1 MALFN
6 ITTST
11 PQAVAPAP
19 AQSVEDTTDY
29 EAVTRLS
36 RALTG
41 EPFDVPGMTPGS
53 LYPHQWAGVQAALSS
68 IERWGGTL
76 VGDDMGMGKTREALA
91 LVALMLARKGGRA
104 LVVAPVANWAG
115 YLREIRAAFPGIV
128 PFRAHGHTPEPVPAQ
143 ANLVWMSDDP
153 KTMAAWLT
161 VVTKDE
167 AKKTTYAPSALA
179 QSITVFVRDEAHRDK
194 GNSGKPGVRG
204 HVSMTVAQDVHARDG
219 AVICMTGTLLVNRPI
234 EALIPLRCVGGDR
247 LIKAVAGEHPSKPAK
262 TLWAYQ
268 QSYCGAMQ
276 TRFGVDVTGASNTK
290 RLHDNLRATCYVRR
304 EKSDLDATALPNFGW
319 AVQPLSLN
327 GNMTAYKR
335 IERDFIGWIAE
346 QHGPDAAWRASRAE
360 AIQQMMRL
368 WEAAGVA
375 KAVAA
380 TAHVAD
386 LVAEGRQ
393 VVVFYQHQS
402 VHDAMLTNLL
412 RERIA
417 VGSINGS
424 TRDRGAVEESFQR
437 GETQVVLAQLQAA
450 GQALTLTA
458 ASEAVWVQ
466 LPWSAGMLAQQ
477 RDRIRRVDDISR
489 QRAAR
494 GEAVTFHVLQAAHED
509 GADTIDMKMWA
520 VLGAKAE
527 VIDGVNAGKDVT
539 ITDESVVQQVMR
551 SWFA

>member
-1 MALFN
+1 MGLFN

-11 PQAVAPAP
+11 PVAAVPTEAP
-19 AQSVEDTTDY
+19 VVDTTDWA
-29 EAVTRLS
+29 AVTALS
-36 RALTG
+36 KALTAP
-41 EPFDVPGMTPGS
+41 ETDVPGMTPGS
-53 LYPHQWAGVQAALSS
+53 LYPHQWAGVQAALAS
-68 IERWGGTL
+68 IKRWGGTL

-91 LVALMLARKGGRA
+91 ITCTVLAEKGGRA
-104 LVVAPVANWAG
+104 IVVAPVANWAG

-128 PFRAHGHTPEPVPAQ
+128 PFRAHGHTPTPVPAE
-143 ANLVWMSDDP
+143 ANLVWLSDDP
-153 KTMAAWLT
+153 KTMSAWLA

-167 AKKTTYAPSALA
+167 QKKTVYSPSDLA
-179 QSITVFVRDEAHRDK
+179 KTCTVFVRDEAHRDK
-194 GNSGKPGVRG
+194 GNNGKPGVRG
-204 HVSMTVAQDVHARDG
+204 HVSLTVSRDVHDRGG
-219 AVICMTGTLLVNRPI
+219 AVVCMTGTLLVNRPV
-234 EALIPLRCVGGDR
+234 EALIPLRCVGGDV

-268 QSYCGAMQ
+268 MSYCGAMQ
-276 TRFGVDVTGASNTK
+276 TRFGWEVNGASNTM

-304 EKSDLDATALPNFGW
+304 EKSDLDSSALPNFGW

-327 GNMTAYKR
+327 GAMTAYKR
-335 IERDFIGWIAE
+335 IEKDFIGWVEE

-360 AIQQMMRL
+360 AIQQMMKL

-375 KAVAA
+375 KADA
-380 TAHVAD
+380 TVQYVTD

-393 VVVFYQHQS
+393 VVVFYQHAA
-402 VHDAMLTNLL
+402 VHQALATGLL

-417 VGSINGS
+417 VASINGS
-424 TRDRGAVEESFQR
+424 TRDRGEVEEAFQK
-437 GETQVVLAQLQAA
+437 GETKVVLAQLQAA

-458 ASEAVWVQ
+458 ASEAVWAQ

-489 QRAAR
+489 ARAAR
-494 GEAVTFHVLQAAHED
+494 GEDVTFHVLQAAHED
-509 GADTIDMKMWA
+509 GSDTIDMKMWA